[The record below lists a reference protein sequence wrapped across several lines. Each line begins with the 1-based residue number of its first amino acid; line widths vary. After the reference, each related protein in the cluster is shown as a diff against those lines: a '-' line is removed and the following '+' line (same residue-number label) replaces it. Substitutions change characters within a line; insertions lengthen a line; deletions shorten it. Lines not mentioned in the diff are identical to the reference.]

1 MGGPMLAPGAEL
13 GQGAR
18 VSMAFHRTPELAL
31 ALRFLRPKR
40 NYVSIITLLS
50 FLGVVFGVMVLI
62 VVLSVMEG
70 FERQLREKIV
80 GFSAHATITNFGLM
94 RDEEAVRRRVLAEPG
109 TVAATPFVLG
119 PVLLE
124 IGGRISTPFIKGIE
138 PESHEAV
145 TPLKDQLVAG
155 EWALGP
161 DSILVGSE
169 WARRNNAWIGDKVLI
184 YSPRNLG
191 RLKGSS
197 PQEDEHYYL
206 PSEFT
211 VRGIFSTGFF
221 EYDSNFALLALAEA
235 QRLYAIEGA
244 VHGIAVRLRDAL
256 DAVEFKERVNRVL
269 EPPLTAITWIDQ
281 NRTLV
286 QQVAVERRV
295 MFFILLFI
303 MLVAAFG
310 LTSTLITI
318 TVQKTREIGLLK
330 ALGASDGQVAGV
342 FTLYG
347 LVVGLAGAAGGVVSG
362 LALVAFRNEFSHWLS
377 RTFQLDVFPAEIYHF
392 LEIPA
397 VVDPATVGL
406 VALCG
411 VLLSTA
417 AAVLPAWSAARVDPA
432 RTLHHE

>member
-1 MGGPMLAPGAEL
+1 M

-18 VSMAFHRTPELAL
+18 VSLAFHRAPELVL

-80 GFSAHATITNFGLM
+80 GFSAHATITNFGLI
-94 RDEEAVRRRVLAEPG
+94 RDVEHVRARIGDNPDV
-109 TVAATPFVLG
+109 VATTPFVLG
-119 PVLLE
+119 PVLVE
-124 IGGRISTPFIKGIE
+124 IAGRISTPFIKGIE
-138 PESHEAV
+138 PESHEKV

-155 EWALGP
+155 EWVLGP

-169 WARRNNAWIGDKVLI
+169 WARRNNAWIGDKILI

-191 RLKGSS
+191 RLKGPR
-197 PQEDEHYYL
+197 PQDEEEEGYFL
-206 PSEFT
+206 PGEYT
-211 VRGIFSTGFF
+211 VRGVFSTGFF
-221 EYDSNFALLALAEA
+221 EYDSNFALLALEEA
-235 QRLYAIEGA
+235 QRLYAIDGA

-256 DAVEFKERVNRVL
+256 DAVKYKESANRVL
-269 EPPLTAITWIDQ
+269 EPPLAAITWIDQ

-330 ALGASDGQVAGV
+330 ALGATDGQVAGV

-347 LVVGLAGAAGGVVSG
+347 LVVGVAGAAAGVASG

-377 RTFQLDVFPAEIYHF
+377 RTFRLDVFPAEIYHF

-397 VVDPATVGL
+397 VVDPATVGFI
-406 VALCG
+406 ALCG

-417 AAVLPAWSAARVDPA
+417 AAVLPAWSAARIDPA